1 MFLDTDSFT
10 QLWGGGFPPRSGFI
24 SSTVTTA
31 SVSDVVQV

>member
-1 MFLDTDSFT
+1 MFLDTDSIT
-10 QLWGGGFPPRSGFI
+10 QLGGISPRSGFI

>member
-10 QLWGGGFPPRSGFI
+10 QLWGGISPRSGFI